1 MLTADKKNSS
11 TMRILSLRIGLAMTA
26 LIILFFTGCGQGQPS
41 ADKKIAVDSV
51 IRDTIAPKDIVGN
64 FSDQS
69 ELKFDSTAIDQFIGE
84 HPLFKP
90 YRRDFTRFY
99 SSRKYTYAWH
109 NPTGLIEQ
117 SHILYNRVMQLRDNG
132 VQDPA
137 PYVEEYNQMME
148 DQSQGLSPQRELMLT
163 GQYLYYA
170 GKVLTGIPESDTR
183 SIEWYIPRKK
193 TDYAVLLDSLLK
205 GKANTNELMLPIYYK
220 LQEKLKAYYEIER
233 KGSWITIKPDRKKY
247 AEGDSSP
254 VIREIRKKLF
264 LAGDLSKD
272 NQSEVFDAEL
282 KSGIME
288 FQRRY
293 GMKEDGIAG
302 PGVLKEMAAPLS
314 KRIEQIIVNMERCR
328 WLPNE
333 TNEDY
338 LFVNIPQFKL
348 IAMENDSM
356 VFSCNVVV
364 GKATNKTVIFRG
376 DMKYVVFSP
385 YWNVPNSIINKEI
398 IPAMRR
404 NPNYLAKH
412 NMEYYNGGKI
422 RQKPGPNNSL
432 GLVKFLFPNS
442 FNIYLHDTPSKSLF
456 NEDKRAFS
464 HGCIRVS
471 EPFQLAKYLLRHTDN
486 WTDEKIRAAMN
497 SGNEQYV
504 TLKKTVPVYL
514 VYFTAF
520 VDPKGKLNFRDDIY
534 GRDTELKK
542 MLFAKNHNSIK

>member
-1 MLTADKKNSS
+1 
-11 TMRILSLRIGLAMTA
+11 
-26 LIILFFTGCGQGQPS
+26 
-41 ADKKIAVDSV
+41 
-51 IRDTIAPKDIVGN
+51 
-64 FSDQS
+64 
-69 ELKFDSTAIDQFIGE
+69 
-84 HPLFKP
+84 
-90 YRRDFTRFY
+90 
-99 SSRKYTYAWH
+99 
-109 NPTGLIEQ
+109 
-117 SHILYNRVMQLRDNG
+117 
-132 VQDPA
+132 
-137 PYVEEYNQMME
+137 
-148 DQSQGLSPQRELMLT
+148 
-163 GQYLYYA
+163 
-170 GKVLTGIPESDTR
+170 
-183 SIEWYIPRKK
+183 
-193 TDYAVLLDSLLK
+193 
-205 GKANTNELMLPIYYK
+205 
-220 LQEKLKAYYEIER
+220 
-233 KGSWITIKPDRKKY
+233 
-247 AEGDSSP
+247 
-254 VIREIRKKLF
+254 
-264 LAGDLSKD
+264 
-272 NQSEVFDAEL
+272 
-282 KSGIME
+282 
-288 FQRRY
+288 
-293 GMKEDGIAG
+293 
-302 PGVLKEMAAPLS
+302 
-314 KRIEQIIVNMERCR
+314 
-328 WLPNE
+328 
-333 TNEDY
+333 
-338 LFVNIPQFKL
+338 
-348 IAMENDSM
+348 MENDSM